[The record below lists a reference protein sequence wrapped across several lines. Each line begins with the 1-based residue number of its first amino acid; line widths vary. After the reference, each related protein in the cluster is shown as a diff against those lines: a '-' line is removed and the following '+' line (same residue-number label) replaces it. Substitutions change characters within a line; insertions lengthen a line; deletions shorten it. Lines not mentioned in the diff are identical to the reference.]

1 MGLGKSKSQGTHAN
15 CRCSTHAVRSHNQTD
30 FAGGSGHAEGEFA
43 PSAQPSRCSSSQISP
58 GPRTHA
64 TSASGVE
71 AIVAGV
77 ILPLVHRG
85 QRRRVLIAGG
95 NGATVYVA
103 ERTAI
108 AGAVAYHETH
118 AAGNRA
124 NPQGC
129 PAPSFREGCLMGP
142 KCADPCHAGRP
153 QAALL
158 WIHPGTSPTP
168 EIDEVARLEADC
180 SISE

>member
-1 MGLGKSKSQGTHAN
+1 MTDQKTFSICGWGNLAAGPPGSTPAGLDRG
-15 CRCSTHAVRSHNQTD
+15 
-30 FAGGSGHAEGEFA
+30 
-43 PSAQPSRCSSSQISP
+43 
-58 GPRTHA
+58 
-64 TSASGVE
+64 
-71 AIVAGV
+71 
-77 ILPLVHRG
+77 G
-85 QRRRVLIAGG
+85 QRRDRVSSG
-95 NGATVYVA
+95 
-103 ERTAI
+103 EDRD
-108 AGAVAYHETH
+108 AGAVAYRETH

-158 WIHPGTSPTP
+158 WIHPGTSPPP

>member
-1 MGLGKSKSQGTHAN
+1 MDQKRFL
-15 CRCSTHAVRSHNQTD
+15 
-30 FAGGSGHAEGEFA
+30 F
-43 PSAQPSRCSSSQISP
+43 
-58 GPRTHA
+58 
-64 TSASGVE
+64 
-71 AIVAGV
+71 VAGV

-108 AGAVAYHETH
+108 AGAVAYRETH

-129 PAPSFREGCLMGP
+129 QAPSFREGCLMGP
-142 KCADPCHAGRP
+142 KCADSCHAGRP
-153 QAALL
+153 QAAIL
-158 WIHPGTSPTP
+158 WFHRAMSPPP
-168 EIDEVARLEADC
+168 EIDDFAPLEANC
-180 SISE
+180 SIFEQQPRPKPETAHSQSRWGLDRWTAF